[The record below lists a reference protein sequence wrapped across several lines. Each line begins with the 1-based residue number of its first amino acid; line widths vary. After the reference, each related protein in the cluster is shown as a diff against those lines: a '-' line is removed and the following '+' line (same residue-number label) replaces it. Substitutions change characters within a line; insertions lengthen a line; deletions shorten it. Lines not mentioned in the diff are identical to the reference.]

1 MAWFKEAQTREKR
14 AVGRADYGQT
24 APSRRLWNSTLPSV
38 KNEKRIRSQ
47 VKEYWSR
54 LSPQFWR
61 ELVWD
66 ARVSSARTDCSE
78 DTGGKS

>member
-66 ARVSSARTDCSE
+66 AHVSSARTDCSE
-78 DTGGKS
+78 DELP